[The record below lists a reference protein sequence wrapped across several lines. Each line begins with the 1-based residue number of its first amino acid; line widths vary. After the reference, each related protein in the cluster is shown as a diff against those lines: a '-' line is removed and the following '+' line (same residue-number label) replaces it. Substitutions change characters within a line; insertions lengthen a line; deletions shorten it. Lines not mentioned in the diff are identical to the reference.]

1 MSPAN
6 NRRGS
11 AVLSAAAA
19 AAIVV
24 GASSSASPQ
33 PPPCSSS
40 RPLATAAATST
51 SSLPLNAPFGLS
63 RSAVESL
70 RGGETEPSASASAAG
85 DGPNVRGGAVGEK
98 KSNRKKKKKSRKKSK
113 QTKADSGEADAG
125 ANTNP
130 ADTSNQ
136 TETTEKES
144 RPENDEKPS
153 EDNSQQHHHRSTH
166 SHAHSHHKQKS
177 KSGTATSSNSQQDAI
192 IASIMGASDHYEVLG
207 VTKSATEVEIK
218 KAYRRRAVRTHPDK
232 LANSDRTAFD
242 KVAKAYEVLSDE
254 TKRGLYDRFGDEGVE
269 AGGNPN
275 PGFGGFGSGGMFGA
289 ASAEE
294 VFSRYFGGTG
304 GRGVPNSFNPFQPRN
319 MNKKFEMEVDL
330 EDLYNGITRKVTMA
344 QPPTTPNGRRTR
356 KTVEVTI
363 QRGMMAGQSI
373 VLPGEMDQ
381 VPNSAPAD
389 IIFVLAQR
397 RHETFT
403 RRGHDLAIVVTISLR
418 EALCG
423 FRRSF
428 IHLDGRTVVIAPP
441 RGRKIYQEKKQKQ
454 IEPNADEE
462 GETGGD
468 DEVEQIPHA
477 APIIIRSGD
486 IHVLKGEGMPK
497 PAGMNSRGGGY
508 GDLYVQYKVEMPSA
522 ASGAGNS
529 LTIEERDEL
538 DRLLRKLEGSTPNGM
553 QGTEL
558 MAEEIDADGNKIRYM
573 QRASAED
580 FGKASGPFETYDHHG
595 EEHLYGDDED
605 PSSNS
610 FFQAFGGR
618 GFPTSGFH
626 YYSSSSGQ
634 GGDQQCQQM

>member
-1 MSPAN
+1 M
-6 NRRGS
+6 
-11 AVLSAAAA
+11 
-19 AAIVV
+19 
-24 GASSSASPQ
+24 
-33 PPPCSSS
+33 
-40 RPLATAAATST
+40 
-51 SSLPLNAPFGLS
+51 
-63 RSAVESL
+63 ESL
-70 RGGETEPSASASAAG
+70 RGGETSAA
-85 DGPNVRGGAVGEK
+85 DGSNVRGGAVGEK

-113 QTKADSGEADAG
+113 QTKTDSDDGNADAG
-125 ANTNP
+125 AGAGGDAST
-130 ADTSNQ
+130 AHTSNQ
-136 TETTEKES
+136 TETGNADAGAGTGGDAGSAQPSKQTETTGKES
-144 RPENDEKPS
+144 MPENDEKPS
-153 EDNSQQHHHRSTH
+153 EDNRHHHHRRHRSTH
-166 SHAHSHHKQKS
+166 SHTNAHSDHKHKS
-177 KSGTATSSNSQQDAI
+177 KTNTATSNSQQDAI
-192 IASIMGASDHYEVLG
+192 IASIMSASDHYEVLG

-232 LANSDRTAFD
+232 VANSDRSAFD

-304 GRGVPNSFNPFQPRN
+304 GRGGPNSFNPFQPRN
-319 MNKKFEMEVDL
+319 MNKKFQMEVDL
-330 EDLYNGITRKVTMA
+330 EDLYNGTTRKVTMT
-344 QPPTTPNGRRTR
+344 QPPTSPNGRRTI
-356 KTVEVTI
+356 KTVKVTI

-441 RGRKIYQEKKQKQ
+441 RGRKIYHDKKQKQ

-497 PAGMNSRGGGY
+497 PAGENSRGSGY

-522 ASGAGNS
+522 ASGAGNN
-529 LTIEERDEL
+529 LTIEERGEL
-538 DRLLRKLEGSTPNGM
+538 DRLLRKLEGSAPNGM

-595 EEHLYGDDED
+595 EEHLHGDDED
-605 PSSNS
+605 PSGNS

-618 GFPTSGFH
+618 GFPSSGFH
-626 YYSSSSGQ
+626 YYSSSGQ
-634 GGDQQCQQM
+634 DGDQQCQQM

>member
-1 MSPAN
+1 M
-6 NRRGS
+6 
-11 AVLSAAAA
+11 
-19 AAIVV
+19 
-24 GASSSASPQ
+24 
-33 PPPCSSS
+33 
-40 RPLATAAATST
+40 
-51 SSLPLNAPFGLS
+51 
-63 RSAVESL
+63 ESL
-70 RGGETEPSASASAAG
+70 RGGETSAA
-85 DGPNVRGGAVGEK
+85 DGSNVRGGAVGEK
-98 KSNRKKKKKSRKKSK
+98 KPNRKKKKKSRKKSK
-113 QTKADSGEADAG
+113 QTKTKTDSDDGNADAG
-125 ANTNP
+125 AGASVDGDTGVDGD
-130 ADTSNQ
+130 ASSAHTSN
-136 TETTEKES
+136 EAEASEKES
-144 RPENDEKPS
+144 TPENDAKPS
-153 EDNSQQHHHRSTH
+153 EENRQQHHDRHHHHHHRSTH
-166 SHAHSHHKQKS
+166 AHTNAHSHHKHKS
-177 KSGTATSSNSQQDAI
+177 KNSSTANSQQDAI
-192 IASIMGASDHYEVLG
+192 IASIMKASDHYEVLG

-232 LANSDRTAFD
+232 VPNSDRSAFD

-304 GRGVPNSFNPFQPRN
+304 GRGGPNSFNPFQPRN

-330 EDLYNGITRKVTMA
+330 EDIYNGITRKVTMT

-389 IIFVLAQR
+389 MIFVLAQR

-403 RRGHDLAIVVTISLR
+403 RRGHDLAIAVTISLR

-441 RGRKIYQEKKQKQ
+441 RGRKVYQEQQKK
-454 IEPNADEE
+454 IESDTDEV
-462 GETGGD
+462 GEAGD
-468 DEVEQIPHA
+468 EDEVEQIPRA
-477 APIIIRSGD
+477 APTIIRSGD

-497 PAGMNSRGGGY
+497 PASGNSRGSGY
-508 GDLYVQYKVEMPSA
+508 GDLYVQYKVEIPSA
-522 ASGAGNS
+522 SSGAGNN

-538 DRLLRKLEGSTPNGM
+538 DRLLRKLEGSSSNGM
-553 QGTEL
+553 QGTKL

-573 QRASAED
+573 QRASPED
-580 FGKASGPFETYDHHG
+580 FGRASGPFETHDYHG
-595 EEHLYGDDED
+595 EEHLHGDDED
-605 PSSNS
+605 PSSNR

-626 YYSSSSGQ
+626 YYSSSGQ
-634 GGDQQCQQM
+634 DGEQQCQQM